1 MLKSLVV
8 ITLAFGLFGAALSA
22 QQAPQ
27 GGYIPPTQ
35 GPRPTN
41 SPEPITMMVLAGG
54 AAAAG
59 GLAYRRRK
67 NK

>member
-8 ITLAFGLFGAALSA
+8 ITLAFGLLGAALSA

-27 GGYIPPTQ
+27 GGYTPPTR
-35 GPRPTN
+35 GASPTN

-59 GLAYRRRK
+59 ALAHRRRK